1 MNRRV
6 ATVIVFV
13 TAMSAS
19 VLSVAADSDRPMG
32 SSKERQ
38 GMHEK
43 QGMQGM
49 EGMMGMMRACPM
61 MGGGGMMGPGMGAG
75 MMPQLPPGNEKL
87 QLQMS
92 AEIMQKVGEIT
103 AKYANQIK

>member
-1 MNRRV
+1 MNRRI
-6 ATVIVFV
+6 AAAVIFA
-13 TAMSAS
+13 TAMGAS
-19 VLSVAADSDRPMG
+19 VLGVAADSDRPMG
-32 SSKERQ
+32 GSKDRQ

-43 QGMQGM
+43 KGMQGM
-49 EGMMGMMRACPM
+49 EGMMGMMSACQGM
-61 MGGGGMMGPGMGAG
+61 MGGHSAGAG
-75 MMPQLPPGNEKL
+75 FVPQLPPGNEKL

>member
-6 ATVIVFV
+6 ATAIVFV

-32 SSKERQ
+32 NSKERQ

-43 QGMQGM
+43 QGIQSM
-49 EGMMGMMRACPM
+49 EGMMGMMSACQGM
-61 MGGGGMMGPGMGAG
+61 MGGHSAGAG
-75 MMPQLPPGNEKL
+75 FVPQLPPGNEKL

>member
-6 ATVIVFV
+6 ATAIVFV

-43 QGMQGM
+43 QGM

-61 MGGGGMMGPGMGAG
+61 MGGGGMMGPGMAAG